1 MNYKRL
7 ETVALYIRLS
17 KEDGDVGA
25 GGGKEE
31 SNSITNQ
38 RLLLQDYLQQH
49 PEFQGCKVVELCDDG
64 YSGKK
69 FDRPQFQRLME
80 LVRRGE
86 VDCIVVKDLSRFG
99 RDYIELGNYLEQ
111 LFPFLGVRFISI
123 NDHYDS
129 QRGGGQTAGLEVA
142 FQNFINDFYSRDT
155 SKKMRSVRS
164 KLAREGKFTSANA
177 PYGYV
182 KSSTDHHKLEI
193 DPEAAEVVRQIFQWK
208 LAGMSALRITQT
220 LNAQHIPSPAQYA
233 LNHRRG
239 MDWRR
244 INAQTAW
251 DPTKVV
257 AILKDERYAG
267 NMVSLRRTLKGIYGK
282 DTPVERDQWVR
293 VEHTHPGIVSYQDF
307 LRTQD
312 TFLVYDK
319 GQPDTINR
327 YNAFVC
333 GHCGRKLSYTRDKK
347 HLICRFGQSNPAA
360 PCHHTSYSVEEM
372 RGVVLQA
379 LKWHWEHFVHPPK
392 APLPQQELAHMQS
405 QQLALRRSIE
415 ALDSGKTR
423 LYEQYREGEV
433 TREEY
438 QDSRKQLNAQR
449 EELLEQLSHV
459 EKALQE
465 PRPQPQQG
473 QQWQACL
480 EQGLCATQLSRAWEQ
495 LFVERV
501 TVYDREHIQICW
513 KFQDV
518 FAGH

>member
-1 MNYKRL
+1 MKYKGP

-17 KEDGDVGA
+17 KEDGDVG
-25 GGGKEE
+25 GGKAE

-38 RLLLQDYLQQH
+38 RLLLRQYLRQN

-80 LVRRGE
+80 LMRRGE
-86 VDCIVVKDLSRFG
+86 VDCIVVKDFSRFG

-111 LFPFLGVRFISI
+111 LFPFLGVRFISV

-129 QRGGGQTAGLEVA
+129 QRGGSQTAGLEVA

-164 KLAREGKFTSANA
+164 KLAREGKFTSAYA

-182 KSSTDHHKLEI
+182 KSPTDRHKLEI

-208 LAGMSALRITQT
+208 LAGVSALRITQV

-244 INAQTAW
+244 INGHTAW
-251 DPTKVV
+251 DPSKVV

-267 NMVSLRRTLKGIYGK
+267 NMVSLRRTLKGVYGK
-282 DTPVERDQWVR
+282 DTPVEGEQWVR

-312 TFLVYDK
+312 TFLVYEK
-319 GQPDTINR
+319 GSPNTINR
-327 YNAFVC
+327 YNPFVC

-360 PCHHTSYSVEEM
+360 PCHHSSYSVEEM
-372 RGVVLQA
+372 GRVVLQG

-392 APLPQQELAHMQS
+392 VPLPQQEQAHGQS
-405 QQLALRRSIE
+405 QLLALRRSIQ

-433 TREEY
+433 TREDY
-438 QDSRKQLNAQR
+438 QDSHQQLNAQR
-449 EELLEQLSHV
+449 EELLEQMSQM

-465 PRPQPQQG
+465 PHSQSQH
-473 QQWQACL
+473 WQECI
-480 EQGLCATQLSRAWEQ
+480 EQGLCATRLSQAWEQ

-518 FAGH
+518 LVGQ